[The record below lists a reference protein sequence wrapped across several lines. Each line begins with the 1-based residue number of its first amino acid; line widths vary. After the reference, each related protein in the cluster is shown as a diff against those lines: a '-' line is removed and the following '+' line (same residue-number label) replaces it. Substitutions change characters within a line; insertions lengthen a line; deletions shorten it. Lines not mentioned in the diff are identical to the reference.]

1 MIEMKQTMAHFLLD
15 ESEPSFVF
23 GHKKRVTAVTPA
35 FVNLKSNTMKNTMQK
50 YYYYLIMQ
58 YFSLF
63 YNFS

>member
-1 MIEMKQTMAHFLLD
+1 MIEMKQKK
-15 ESEPSFVF
+15 
-23 GHKKRVTAVTPA
+23 GHRCDPA

-50 YYYYLIMQ
+50 YYYYLTMQ

>member
-1 MIEMKQTMAHFLLD
+1 MKQTMAHFLLD
-15 ESEPSFVF
+15 ESESSFVF
-23 GHKKRVTAVTPA
+23 GHKKRGHRCDPA